1 MRERFARTLAEAEAD
16 DDLLTTGEAA
26 ALLGTS
32 RQHVVNLCN
41 SGDLPFTTVG
51 RHRRVSRHDVE
62 AVRTRTRRMTRDQ
75 LRSLWLSQAVAAHI
89 VRDPGRTLDRARRN
103 LDRLLASAARGSAR
117 MWLLQWQQLLEG
129 PIEDVL
135 EALTSRSPRS
145 RELRQNSPFAGVL
158 TAQERREILAAYA
171 RAHHEDA
178 VQ

>member
-1 MRERFARTLAEAEAD
+1 MRVALAHSLVKAEAE
-16 DDLLTTGEAA
+16 DLLTTGEAA

-62 AVRTRTRRMTRDQ
+62 ALRTRTERMTRDQ
-75 LRSLWLSQAVAAHI
+75 LRSLWLSHAVAGHV
-89 VRDPGRTLDRARRN
+89 VRDPEGTLELARRN
-103 LDRLLASAARGSAR
+103 LDKMLASSARGAAKV
-117 MWLLQWQQLLEG
+117 WLDEWSQLLGG
-129 PIEDVL
+129 PIEGVL

-158 TAQERREILAAYA
+158 SERERREVLAGYT
-171 RAHHEDA
+171 HHEDS
-178 VQ
+178 VS